1 MADGLESTN
10 GAEVSNAIEQQ
21 YPGQTIVYDDEGV
34 PIGIEEE
41 TERGE
46 ALSMGLAFTLVGSVF
61 FFMPLGMMIFILQDA
76 AVGGMFCIIPFF
88 SIFLLVGGGLLFGGL
103 RTLYSGITGNGLT
116 YTVTFEELA
125 EIAERED
132 EENPANTAFSYTSRE
147 ELLGRIHHTSA
158 GPDSAATKSDEKPE
172 TPSGAFWD
180 IGNE

>member
-1 MADGLESTN
+1 MDEGSDSRNIGPLPGE
-10 GAEVSNAIEQQ
+10 IEQH

-116 YTVTFEELA
+116 YTVTFEELD
-125 EIAERED
+125 ERED
-132 EENPANTAFSYTSRE
+132 EENPANTSFSYTSRE
-147 ELLGRIHHTSA
+147 ELLGRIHQT
-158 GPDSAATKSDEKPE
+158 GPAQEEPLDDVSQEAPE
-172 TPSGAFWD
+172 SPSGSFWD
-180 IGNE
+180 IDNE